1 MCLNSIFYF
10 VVLQQ
15 HYMDERVKDA
25 RLREF
30 KMGWTNLAGTP
41 RQRRQDFK
49 EVEQY
54 ALVPMSTQKK

>member
-1 MCLNSIFYF
+1 
-10 VVLQQ
+10 
-15 HYMDERVKDA
+15 MDGRVKDA

-30 KMGWTNLAGTP
+30 KMGWTNFAGTP

-54 ALVPMSTQKK
+54 ALVPMSTQKKQTD